1 MFFDPNRSKL
11 SYIRRNTVYLRVL
24 FVTVLS
30 VMIIGA
36 IALNQNEKRML
47 KMEKEL
53 IELNE
58 IVKEGWFEVI

>member
-30 VMIIGA
+30 IMIIGA

>member
-47 KMEKEL
+47 KIKKEL

>member
-30 VMIIGA
+30 IMIIGA
-36 IALNQNEKRML
+36 IALNQNEKRIL

-53 IELNE
+53 IELNK

>member
-47 KMEKEL
+47 KIEKEL